1 MKNVTVLFPGGF
13 KPITGAHMALAQR
26 YAQNPNV
33 DRVIMLIGPKERDGI
48 TRDTSIKM
56 FNLLNRNNNIEIQPT
71 DFNSPIMAAY
81 EYLFNLP
88 EDTQGQFALAASEKD
103 DDYVRVK
110 TFIPNVDKYKTIG
123 DSKGR
128 KIPAGVDAIE
138 LTVSGDPLKYK
149 DGSAISART
158 VRNVALKNNDYDIFA
173 ASYPNYDEAIIKNIW
188 QMLGGV
194 SADGKLLGTD
204 IQEVSADEFNEFEE
218 QYIIYGQIL
227 RKFYE
232 SGIKH
237 PKLKKAHEA
246 LHMYLNDGQ
255 PDFNIEVG
263 AQGELEPSLKKI
275 LVRNASNES
284 LNLKEWLLQELKE
297 DATELFNELRTG
309 KRLRVFDF
317 DDTLSKMNATIYVT
331 HKDGTNTEL
340 SPSEFAVY
348 EPRPGD
354 DFDFKDFDK
363 IIKGATPISVN
374 IDALKQAHRD
384 PGAKTTI
391 LTARSIAYPVK
402 RYLEKEHGLKNIYVV
417 ALGSSNPMDK
427 AKWIEDQIKKGY
439 DDIYFI
445 DDSAKNIAA
454 VKTLIDKYPDV
465 QMDIELAEG
474 YETPKGAKA
483 HIKKINK
490 LRKYLDKSGNRGFV
504 YDFDK
509 FPKTVFGTKYLNEGG
524 LAGHMNHP
532 YDKHDLSFAD
542 MKEMIARA
550 LQGRLD
556 IEKAVTEKTDGQNIF
571 MTVKDGQVKFAR
583 GVKERVNPLTV
594 QELQAKFAGRG
605 AISDAFGEAG
615 VDLAAAFS
623 KVGQD
628 KLNSIFQNGKIF
640 ANMEIIYPATK
651 NVIPYEKAVLQFHNL
666 VEYDEN
672 GNVVETDMSGGNV
685 VQKAIQDA
693 NAHMQT
699 TFNLIPPQKIK
710 LGRVENFQD
719 YQDAL
724 FKELDQLKNRYK
736 LNDTDKVT
744 EYHIAWWREVI
755 KAKALKDN
763 YNIPEDVLELLV
775 NRWAFYNKS
784 TSITKI
790 KKMIDNEQFLEWVIA
805 FDKKDFKK
813 YQKQNMEPFES
824 IFLKL
829 GAEVLKNASNF
840 LAANPDKAVQDIRK
854 DLAAVLKDV
863 KSSNNIET
871 LDKLKLE
878 LNRIKRLGGFEK
890 IVPVEGIVFTY
901 GGETYKLTG
910 AFAPVNQIL
919 GTLKYSR

>member
-829 GAEVLKNASNF
+829 GAEVLKNATNF

>member
-594 QELQAKFAGRG
+594 KELQAKFAGRG

-829 GAEVLKNASNF
+829 GAEVLKNATNF

>member
-103 DDYVRVK
+103 NDYVRVK
-110 TFIPNVDKYKTIG
+110 TFIPNIDKYKTIG

-340 SPSEFAVY
+340 SPAEFAVY

-594 QELQAKFAGRG
+594 KELQAKFAGRG

-790 KKMIDNEQFLEWVIA
+790 KKMIDNEQFLEWV
-805 FDKKDFKK
+805 
-813 YQKQNMEPFES
+813 MEPFES

-840 LAANPDKAVQDIRK
+840 LAANPAKAVQDIRK

>member
-490 LRKYLDKSGNRGFV
+490 LRKYLDKSGDRGFV

-583 GVKERVNPLTV
+583 NKGERVNPLTV
-594 QELQAKFAGRG
+594 KELQTKFAGRG
-605 AISDAFGEAG
+605 ALSDSFGEAG
-615 VDLAAAFS
+615 NDLAAAFS
-623 KVGQD
+623 KVGID

-651 NVIPYEKAVLQFHNL
+651 NVIAYEIAVLQFHNL
-666 VEYDEN
+666 IEYDEQ
-672 GNVVETDMSGGNV
+672 GNVDETDMTGGNV

-693 NAHMQT
+693 NADMQK

-710 LGRVENFQD
+710 LGPVENFQD

-829 GAEVLKNASNF
+829 GAEVLKNATNF

>member
-56 FNLLNRNNNIEIQPT
+56 FNLLNRNNNIEIQST

-88 EDTQGQFALAASEKD
+88 EDTQGRFALAASEKD
-103 DDYVRVK
+103 NDYVRVK
-110 TFIPNVDKYKTIG
+110 TFIPNVDKYKTVG
-123 DSKGR
+123 DKSGR
-128 KIPAGVDAIE
+128 TIPTGVDAIE

-149 DGSAISART
+149 DGSPISAST
-158 VRNVALKNNDYDIFA
+158 IRNSLKNNDYDIFA

-204 IQEVSADEFNEFEE
+204 TQEVSADEFKEFEE
-218 QYIIYGQIL
+218 QYNSYGEIL
-227 RKFYE
+227 RNFYE
-232 SGIKH
+232 SGINH

-255 PDFNIEVG
+255 PDFNIDVG

-275 LVRNASNES
+275 LVITES
-284 LNLKEWLLQELKE
+284 LNLKEWLLQELKQ
-297 DATELFNELRTG
+297 DATELFTELRTG

-340 SPSEFAVY
+340 SPAEFAVY

-402 RYLEKEHGLKNIYVV
+402 RYLEKEHALKNIYVV

-490 LRKYLDKSGNRGFV
+490 LRKYLDICVSDKKLISISGIAVAEIKNNCSSVNILFSNSKFV
-504 YDFDK
+504 ITMAFLMIYML
-509 FPKTVFGTKYLNEGG
+509 FPIL
-524 LAGHMNHP
+524 
-532 YDKHDLSFAD
+532 
-542 MKEMIARA
+542 
-550 LQGRLD
+550 
-556 IEKAVTEKTDGQNIF
+556 TELIQNI
-571 MTVKDGQVKFAR
+571 
-583 GVKERVNPLTV
+583 
-594 QELQAKFAGRG
+594 
-605 AISDAFGEAG
+605 
-615 VDLAAAFS
+615 
-623 KVGQD
+623 
-628 KLNSIFQNGKIF
+628 
-640 ANMEIIYPATK
+640 
-651 NVIPYEKAVLQFHNL
+651 
-666 VEYDEN
+666 
-672 GNVVETDMSGGNV
+672 
-685 VQKAIQDA
+685 
-693 NAHMQT
+693 
-699 TFNLIPPQKIK
+699 
-710 LGRVENFQD
+710 
-719 YQDAL
+719 
-724 FKELDQLKNRYK
+724 
-736 LNDTDKVT
+736 
-744 EYHIAWWREVI
+744 
-755 KAKALKDN
+755 
-763 YNIPEDVLELLV
+763 LLM
-775 NRWAFYNKS
+775 R
-784 TSITKI
+784 
-790 KKMIDNEQFLEWVIA
+790 
-805 FDKKDFKK
+805 
-813 YQKQNMEPFES
+813 
-824 IFLKL
+824 
-829 GAEVLKNASNF
+829 
-840 LAANPDKAVQDIRK
+840 
-854 DLAAVLKDV
+854 
-863 KSSNNIET
+863 
-871 LDKLKLE
+871 
-878 LNRIKRLGGFEK
+878 
-890 IVPVEGIVFTY
+890 
-901 GGETYKLTG
+901 
-910 AFAPVNQIL
+910 
-919 GTLKYSR
+919 